1 MVLIDTLVHPFA
13 FIKRTWV
20 SVIKYNLVMS
30 STRMTIEFSLA
41 SFQILFL
48 FFIYLQR
55 KRKVVIKKKKDREK
69 YIELY

>member
-41 SFQILFL
+41 SFQILIL

-55 KRKVVIKKKKDREK
+55 QRKVVIKKKRHRKV
-69 YIELY
+69 Y